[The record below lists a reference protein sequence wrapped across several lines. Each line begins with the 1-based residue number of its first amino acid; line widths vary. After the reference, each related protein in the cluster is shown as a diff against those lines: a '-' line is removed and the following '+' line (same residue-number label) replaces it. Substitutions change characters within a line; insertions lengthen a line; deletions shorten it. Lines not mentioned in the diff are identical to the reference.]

1 MMYNKDHYC
10 PFCWENDKV
19 LRMVYLSPDDKTD
32 LMCDIH
38 GYVYEVDSTKNSYV
52 KIDKPTGDKTSPLIG
67 KAKIDEAKINDLTLF
82 F

>member
-10 PFCWENDKV
+10 PFCWKNDKV

-38 GYVYEVDSTKNSYV
+38 GYVYEVGRTKNSYI
-52 KIDKPTGDKTSPLIG
+52 KINKSTEEASSL
-67 KAKIDEAKINDLTLF
+67 IDEAKIGEAKIK
-82 F
+82 

>member
-10 PFCWENDKV
+10 PFCWENDKI

-38 GYVYEVDSTKNSYV
+38 GYVYEVDRTKNSYV
-52 KIDKPTGDKTSPLIG
+52 NIEKPTEDEESPLIG
-67 KAKIDEAKINDLTLF
+67 KAKIDEAKLNDLTLF
-82 F
+82 L

>member
-10 PFCWENDKV
+10 PFCWENDKI

-38 GYVYEVDSTKNSYV
+38 GYVYEVDRTKNSYIKV
-52 KIDKPTGDKTSPLIG
+52 DKPTDGVSSLIG
-67 KAKIDEAKINDLTLF
+67 EAKIGEAVIK
-82 F
+82 

>member
-38 GYVYEVDSTKNSYV
+38 GYVYEADRTKNSYV
-52 KIDKPTGDKTSPLIG
+52 KINKPTEEESSLIGEAKIG
-67 KAKIDEAKINDLTLF
+67 KAKIK
-82 F
+82 

>member
-19 LRMVYLSPDDKTD
+19 LRMVYLSPEDKTN

-38 GYVYEVDSTKNSYV
+38 GYVYKASKAKNSYI
-52 KIDKPTGDKTSPLIG
+52 KISKPTEEESSLIGEAKIG
-67 KAKIDEAKINDLTLF
+67 KAKIK
-82 F
+82 

>member
-10 PFCWENDKV
+10 PFCWENDKI

-38 GYVYEVDSTKNSYV
+38 GYVYEVDRTKNSYV
-52 KIDKPTGDKTSPLIG
+52 KIDKPAEDEESPLIN
-67 KAKIDEAKINDLTLF
+67 KAKIDEAKIK
-82 F
+82 

>member
-10 PFCWENDKV
+10 PFCWENDKI

-38 GYVYEVDSTKNSYV
+38 GYVYEVDRTKNSYV
-52 KIDKPTGDKTSPLIG
+52 KVDKPTDGVSSLIG
-67 KAKIDEAKINDLTLF
+67 EAKIGEAIIK
-82 F
+82 

>member
-10 PFCWENDKV
+10 PFCWENDKI

-38 GYVYEVDSTKNSYV
+38 GYVYEVDRTKNSYV
-52 KIDKPTGDKTSPLIG
+52 KVDKPTDGVSSLIG
-67 KAKIDEAKINDLTLF
+67 EAKIGEAVIK
-82 F
+82 

>member
-10 PFCWENDKV
+10 PFCWENDKI

-38 GYVYEVDSTKNSYV
+38 GYVYEVDRTKNSYV
-52 KIDKPTGDKTSPLIG
+52 NIEKPTEDEESPLID
-67 KAKIDEAKINDLTLF
+67 KAKIDEAKLK
-82 F
+82 

>member
-19 LRMVYLSPDDKTD
+19 LRMVYLSPEDKTS

-38 GYVYEVDSTKNSYV
+38 GYVYEADRIKNSYV
-52 KIDKPTGDKTSPLIG
+52 KINNPAETGSLIG
-67 KAKIDEAKINDLTLF
+67 EAKIGEAKIK
-82 F
+82 

>member
-10 PFCWENDKV
+10 PFCWENDKI

-38 GYVYEVDSTKNSYV
+38 GYVYEVDRTKNSYV
-52 KIDKPTGDKTSPLIG
+52 KIDKPIVEPSSLIG
-67 KAKIDEAKINDLTLF
+67 KAKINEARMK
-82 F
+82 